1 MKETINKTK
10 RQTTEWKEIFA
21 NDISDKGLMS
31 KIYNELMQLKKTN
44 QPNKQTTSQ
53 LKNGG
58 GAQSLGHYCVVTL
71 LCLAKQQ
78 SYFLFS
84 FNAPQKMSENKK

>member
-1 MKETINKTK
+1 MMTKAKITTTTIKQPKNPKWDYIKLKSFCTVKKTINKTK

-21 NDISDKGLMS
+21 NDMSVKGLMS

-58 GAQSLGHYCVVTL
+58 GHSL
-71 LCLAKQQ
+71 
-78 SYFLFS
+78 
-84 FNAPQKMSENKK
+84 